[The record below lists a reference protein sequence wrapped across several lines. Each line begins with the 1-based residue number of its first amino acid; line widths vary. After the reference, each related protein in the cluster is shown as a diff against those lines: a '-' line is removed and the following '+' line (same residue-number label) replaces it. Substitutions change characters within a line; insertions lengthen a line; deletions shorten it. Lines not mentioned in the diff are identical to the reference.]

1 MASLAVRWMKE
12 AFIVLRGARRPRG
25 LPAASAS
32 PPPQATKKSLD
43 SWTVTDCNGSRPA
56 ACISSNQV
64 EVACGTSEGR
74 GRILAPTRTRAT
86 RATASRVG
94 QRRGM
99 QPQSQEP
106 SAQKAHVSIMVTLGR
121 GLFTDICSLT
131 SAHCETLWTPCHA
144 LDAAAL
150 LRCNSH
156 NEV

>member
-1 MASLAVRWMKE
+1 MKE

-25 LPAASAS
+25 LPAASPRPS
-32 PPPQATKKSLD
+32 NKMSLD
-43 SWTVTDCNGSRPA
+43 SWTVTDGGR
-56 ACISSNQV
+56 SSATAVGQV

-74 GRILAPTRTRAT
+74 GRILAPTRTRVT
-86 RATASRVG
+86 RATASRVA